1 MFSDCYE
8 LLTLCDMNAI
18 LFEDSLRLCLLFF
31 VATPGRGHSLQFAM
45 SCGSSCYP
53 RCILTR
59 ANSWNRLSQPLHSCC
74 CLPLPA
80 DWHAPHKPYK
90 HFHFSP
96 NIMALSS
103 LNFLS
108 IYRQLAALLCSVP
121 LLVTGLEAGGCP
133 GTAAL
138 GLLGLSALLTLLC
151 PWAAAGRT
159 GAKDSHRCQVP
170 SPQLWPCLPK
180 VP

>member
-1 MFSDCYE
+1 MWLEPLSTLHFDESKLRKSALSATSF
-8 LLTLCDMNAI
+8 LL
-18 LFEDSLRLCLLFF
+18 
-31 VATPGRGHSLQFAM
+31 
-45 SCGSSCYP
+45 
-53 RCILTR
+53 
-59 ANSWNRLSQPLHSCC
+59 
-74 CLPLPA
+74 LPSPPSITALA

-90 HFHFSP
+90 HFHFP
-96 NIMALSS
+96 PYMMALSS

-138 GLLGLSALLTLLC
+138 GLLGLSALLTSLC

-159 GAKDSHRCQVP
+159 GTKDSHRCQVP
-170 SPQLWPCLPK
+170 SPQLWPSLPN